1 MNKIKEYIMI
11 TLGALAFLLITG
23 VAKADKPETI
33 TPKEFVEAVAS
44 VPGKLGNHIKNEWA
58 ETKEYQANSWADM
71 KFKFKGFKDKFINT
85 GESQ

>member
-1 MNKIKEYIMI
+1 MNKIKDTIVI
-11 TLGALAFLLITG
+11 TMAALAFLLITG
-23 VAKADKPETI
+23 IAKADENSKT

-44 VPGKLGNHIKNEWA
+44 VPAKLGNHIKDEWA
-58 ETKEYQANSWADM
+58 DIKEYQANSWADM